1 MTKCEDCEHDLPH
14 TWNRECAAGRLR
26 LRDCNESILL
36 VCSSFE
42 KRRK

>member
-1 MTKCEDCEHDLPH
+1 MTKCEDCKHDLPH

-26 LRDCNESILL
+26 LRDCDQSIML

-42 KRRK
+42 KR